1 MKRKWIIPVTA
12 VLLLLL
18 IPIPT
23 GTYKDG
29 GTKTYAALTY
39 KIVDWNHMYDDSVYN
54 NTKVYPFPMNFM
66 SLNSL
71 WEREKKIF
79 DKSGI
84 ESDSPTKKQND
95 FFFSLKWDCYGISS
109 YDSKTGKLV
118 KTTDTTHPEDYV
130 STYKLTADEYT
141 RIYNLISDLNVASYP
156 DIYNPHIDGLCSS
169 PSMTLILS
177 VHTNTLD
184 KTIKAENIA
193 WTFESSNKKGQ
204 KFLSVCKAI
213 RDILVETEEWK
224 ALPDYEFYYD

>member
-71 WEREKKIF
+71 WDRDLCRI
-79 DKSGI
+79 
-84 ESDSPTKKQND
+84 SPCRIRRNKA
-95 FFFSLKWDCYGISS
+95 YGISE
-109 YDSKTGKLV
+109 LV
-118 KTTDTTHPEDYV
+118 QIYATYILYRRHPLIPCADNEDLRISWDGDRIFSICGYV
-130 STYKLTADEYT
+130 PL
-141 RIYNLISDLNVASYP
+141 
-156 DIYNPHIDGLCSS
+156 SS
-169 PSMTLILS
+169 
-177 VHTNTLD
+177 
-184 KTIKAENIA
+184 
-193 WTFESSNKKGQ
+193 
-204 KFLSVCKAI
+204 C
-213 RDILVETEEWK
+213 R
-224 ALPDYEFYYD
+224 